1 MRLGITRSAVLL
13 FLGAGGLM
21 GIRLNHP
28 EHVILRRL
36 ASAPVASYEG
46 CRDTAWGVEWQR
58 VVGGENYRCCTGGI
72 VPDGVQYGSSWCS
85 DGRLVRVRNHSCA
98 FRIGG
103 ATHQATAPI
112 YGNIWY
118 CDRTNGHGETCDDE
132 RDLTPIPG
140 NAAVLVGVG
149 RGLAP
154 RGSRP
159 SPNPTPSPVQSPTP
173 SLVPGPAPTP
183 SRPSSSLPLSRTAS
197 MDPPV
202 AGSYTGTNMQTLL
215 DANPRNSTFLSY
227 GGMDST
233 TLDSTMANLRNQ
245 SEIMARNNR
254 DLAPQIALEINH
266 TNLSEFIRDI
276 QDPDSEVRARVQ
288 ALGRQ
293 VKDWGK
299 RIYIRP
305 FSEMNDGSEGATWE
319 LGNRSRGSNTAA
331 QLAKAWVLLHDVL
344 DQEGA
349 TNALYT
355 FAPLAA
361 RSVGRRAEM
370 AETLRQIPR
379 GYIDAFGLNVYTR
392 PLRHYGENS
401 DRYVPFSELVQPWLA
416 IQENSPHRGLPR
428 MVPEM
433 ACSTQGSEAERA
445 RWIREAFQYGKEHSF
460 KSMTYFNA
468 SEKWS
473 LPEGGLGEQALKDS
487 IAQF

>member
-1 MRLGITRSAVLL
+1 
-13 FLGAGGLM
+13 M
-21 GIRLNHP
+21 GVHLNHP
-28 EHVILRRL
+28 EHVILRQL
-36 ASAPVASYEG
+36 ASTPVAAYDG

-98 FRIGG
+98 FRIGAG
-103 ATHQATAPI
+103 TPQVSAPI

-118 CDRTNGHGETCDDE
+118 CDRTNGHGETCDDD
-132 RDLTPIPG
+132 RGLTPIPG
-140 NAAVLVGVG
+140 NAGVLVDVG
-149 RGLAP
+149 RSLNSP
-154 RGSRP
+154 GSRP
-159 SPNPTPSPVQSPTP
+159 SPSPTPSPVPSSLPTLSPVRPAPVAPPTP
-173 SLVPGPAPTP
+173 VPVLVPAP
-183 SRPSSSLPLSRTAS
+183 SRPTSSLPLSRTAS

-202 AGSYTGTNMQTLL
+202 AGSYTATNMQELL
-215 DANPRNSTFLSY
+215 DANPRNTTFLSY

-233 TLDSTMANLRNQ
+233 TLDATMYNLGNQ
-245 SEIMARNNR
+245 AEIMARNGR
-254 DLAPQIALEINH
+254 DLAPQIALEINN

-276 QDPDSEVRARVQ
+276 QDPDSEVHARVQ

-299 RIYIRP
+299 RVYIRP

-319 LGNRSRGSNTAA
+319 LGNRSRGTNTPA
-331 QLAKAWVLLHDVL
+331 QLAKAWVLLHDVM

-361 RSVGRRAEM
+361 RRVGRRAEM
-370 AETLRQIPR
+370 AETLNLIPR

-392 PLRHYGENS
+392 PLSHYGENS
-401 DRYVPFSELVQPWLA
+401 ERYVSFSELVQPWLA

-433 ACSTQGSEAERA
+433 ACSTQGSETERA
-445 RWIREAFQYGKEHSF
+445 RWIKEAFQYGKEHGF
-460 KSMTYFNA
+460 KAMTYFNA
-468 SEKWS
+468 TAKWS